1 VTSPDGTRKKKK
13 RIPQK
18 KKQKKKRTIFAEPT
32 DGATRNGRSNASCHG
47 GAREKEERRDA
58 KEGHVTSMHDPWPV
72 GLPSSSRAWLHASEH
87 GRPYMCR
94 KWAAISFQTEMMM
107 VSQLLSITS
116 RVAKC
121 LLSSVSSVEALHCPK
136 AYMIS
141 SCMHV

>member
-1 VTSPDGTRKKKK
+1 
-13 RIPQK
+13 
-18 KKQKKKRTIFAEPT
+18 
-32 DGATRNGRSNASCHG
+32 
-47 GAREKEERRDA
+47 
-58 KEGHVTSMHDPWPV
+58 MHDPWPV

-141 SCMHV
+141 SLLACLSLGWKKQKKIFYSTAKVQVWVCSVTSKFQKFYKISCHIESLDACMEH